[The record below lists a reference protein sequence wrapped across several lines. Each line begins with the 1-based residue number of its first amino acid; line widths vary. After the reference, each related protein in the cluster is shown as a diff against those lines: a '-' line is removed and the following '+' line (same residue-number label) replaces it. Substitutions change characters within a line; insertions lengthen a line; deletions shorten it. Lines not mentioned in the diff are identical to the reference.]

1 MPTLFDEPTSQLP
14 RPPRRLAAGVVHIP
28 NFLNLEEQR
37 ALVAESRNIARS
49 VARTPLA
56 MTRPIVGSG
65 QMSVHILSLGKHWR
79 SNPYQYVDAVE
90 GVRVPPLPPSF
101 LLLAHRA
108 LTEASPLSDSL
119 QSWLP
124 TYRAEAALVNYYA
137 QESSMGMHQ
146 DANEESEAPVIS
158 LSIGDTGIFRLGGT
172 ENRNK
177 PWIDTPLMSGDLIIF
192 GGPHRRAF
200 HGVPKIEPHTAPLG
214 CGLEKGRI
222 NITIRQVEL
231 R

>member
-1 MPTLFDEPTSQLP
+1 MPTLFDEPSSQLP

-28 NFLNLEEQR
+28 NFLNLEQQR
-37 ALVAESRNIARS
+37 ALVEESRNIARS

-90 GVRVPPLPPSF
+90 GIRVPPLPPSF
-101 LLLAHRA
+101 LSLAHRA
-108 LTEASPLSDSL
+108 LIEASPLSDSL

-137 QESSMGMHQ
+137 PESSMGMHQ

-158 LSIGDTGIFRLGGT
+158 LSIGDTGIFRIGGT

-192 GGPHRRAF
+192 GGSHRRAF

-231 R
+231 